1 VSYSMREPDWPP
13 ICECQ
18 YDEARDEMDRGN
30 CPLHWNLA
38 DNSARLETSP
48 AERKQPAPATG
59 EEDQAA

>member
-1 VSYSMREPDWPP
+1 MLEPDWPI

-18 YDEARDEMDRGN
+18 YDEARDEMDREN

-38 DNSARLETSP
+38 DYPPRFETSP
-48 AERKQPAPATG
+48 AERKPPTSATG